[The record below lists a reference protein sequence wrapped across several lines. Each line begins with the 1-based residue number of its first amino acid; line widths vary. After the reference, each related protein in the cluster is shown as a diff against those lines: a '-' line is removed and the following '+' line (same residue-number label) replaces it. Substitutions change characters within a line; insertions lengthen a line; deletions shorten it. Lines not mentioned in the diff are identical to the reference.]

1 MAEVYVGHGLWQQ
14 PPAAPGARTA
24 GPGPG
29 PRLCAWTREERTF
42 AAWMARTDGRGCCGA
57 PMAFRGQPQS
67 PMPLPLAVQVLTM
80 ALALLCFNVAG
91 VYITKLQSATHRA
104 CVDATRQAVVWMHA
118 LLVGWEEFSLV
129 ERDVESTARCGRP
142 ARPNHLIGRG
152 SPRLAEAPGSLT
164 RGGAGPYPA
173 RALVPLD
180 DASGEPASRGL
191 SRLALGTDGAL
202 RLRRPRPRHAL
213 VQ

>member
-1 MAEVYVGHGLWQQ
+1 MDGTD
-14 PPAAPGARTA
+14 RRR
-24 GPGPG
+24 
-29 PRLCAWTREERTF
+29 RLLRRS
-42 AAWMARTDGRGCCGA
+42 D
-57 PMAFRGQPQS
+57 AFRGQPQS
-67 PMPLPLAVQVLTM
+67 PMPLPLALPLAVQVLTM
-80 ALALLCFNVAG
+80 ALALLCFNIAG

-129 ERDVESTARCGRP
+129 ERGVESTARCGRP
-142 ARPNHLIGRG
+142 ARPNRLIGRG
-152 SPRLAEAPGSLT
+152 LLRLRAAS

-191 SRLALGTDGAL
+191 SHLALGTDRTL

>member
-1 MAEVYVGHGLWQQ
+1 MPL
-14 PPAAPGARTA
+14 PTA
-24 GPGPG
+24 
-29 PRLCAWTREERTF
+29 
-42 AAWMARTDGRGCCGA
+42 
-57 PMAFRGQPQS
+57 
-67 PMPLPLAVQVLTM
+67 LPLAVQVLTM

-142 ARPNHLIGRG
+142 ARPNRLIGRG

-164 RGGAGPYPA
+164 RRCWPISSQSSGAAGG
-173 RALVPLD
+173 
-180 DASGEPASRGL
+180 
-191 SRLALGTDGAL
+191 
-202 RLRRPRPRHAL
+202 RLRRAS
-213 VQ
+213 

>member
-1 MAEVYVGHGLWQQ
+1 
-14 PPAAPGARTA
+14 
-24 GPGPG
+24 
-29 PRLCAWTREERTF
+29 
-42 AAWMARTDGRGCCGA
+42 
-57 PMAFRGQPQS
+57 MAFRGQPQS

-80 ALALLCFNVAG
+80 APALLCFNVAG

-129 ERDVESTARCGRP
+129 ERDVESTARCGRS
-142 ARPNHLIGRG
+142 ARPNRLIGRG

-173 RALVPLD
+173 RALVPLE

-191 SRLALGTDGAL
+191 SHLALGSASGCQHGAACGTIERGL
-202 RLRRPRPRHAL
+202 
-213 VQ
+213 

>member
-1 MAEVYVGHGLWQQ
+1 MAEVCRAWPLAAATRRPRGPHCWPRAWASPVRVDPRGEDPRRVDGTDRRQRLLRRSDGV
-14 PPAAPGARTA
+14 PRPAPI
-24 GPGPG
+24 
-29 PRLCAWTREERTF
+29 E
-42 AAWMARTDGRGCCGA
+42 
-57 PMAFRGQPQS
+57 
-67 PMPLPLAVQVLTM
+67 MPLPLAVQVLTM

-142 ARPNHLIGRG
+142 ARPNRLIGRG

-173 RALVPLD
+173 RALVPLE

-191 SRLALGTDGAL
+191 SHLALGTDGAL

>member
-1 MAEVYVGHGLWQQ
+1 
-14 PPAAPGARTA
+14 
-24 GPGPG
+24 
-29 PRLCAWTREERTF
+29 
-42 AAWMARTDGRGCCGA
+42 
-57 PMAFRGQPQS
+57 
-67 PMPLPLAVQVLTM
+67 MPLPLALPLAVQVLTM

-142 ARPNHLIGRG
+142 ARPNRLIGRG

-173 RALVPLD
+173 IALVPLE

-191 SRLALGTDGAL
+191 SHLALGSAAPPADDWPRLAAAGRAPRCSGCQHGAACCTIERGL
-202 RLRRPRPRHAL
+202 
-213 VQ
+213 

>member
-1 MAEVYVGHGLWQQ
+1 MASGSSHPPPQGPALLAQGLAQGLGLACARGPERRGPSPRGWHGQTAE
-14 PPAAPGARTA
+14 AA
-24 GPGPG
+24 
-29 PRLCAWTREERTF
+29 
-42 AAWMARTDGRGCCGA
+42 AALRWRSEA
-57 PMAFRGQPQS
+57 S
-67 PMPLPLAVQVLTM
+67 PNRMPLPLAVQVLTM

-142 ARPNHLIGRG
+142 PARPNRLIGRG

-191 SRLALGTDGAL
+191 SHLALGTDGAL